1 LRIDWPLSY
10 ILRGVMSIAYSL
22 LALQVEDRAV
32 EANKSVTLLQKDVDR
47 IEGQSFVETTTLQFI

>member
-1 LRIDWPLSY
+1 
-10 ILRGVMSIAYSL
+10 MSIAYSL